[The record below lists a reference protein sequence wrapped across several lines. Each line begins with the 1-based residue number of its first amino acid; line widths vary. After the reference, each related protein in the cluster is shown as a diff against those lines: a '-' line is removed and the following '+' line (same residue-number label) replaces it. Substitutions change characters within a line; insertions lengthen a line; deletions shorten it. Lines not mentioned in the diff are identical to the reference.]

1 MASATINKLLKSTAF
16 VLIIAILIG
25 SIVGFGI
32 KFLPEDAIIVAREIL
47 MSLKTLTGQI
57 IFFMVPLLI
66 IGCVTPSITRLSS
79 NVSRLLVF
87 TITLAYLSS
96 IFAAMFSLGVSHFVV
111 PMLDFGSQQS
121 VIELPRKPLVNL
133 TFPTMDTMSAL
144 LLAIVIGLGIVWTK
158 FSAAAKAMEK
168 FQEMILVIVKRI
180 LLPLLPVFVGCNFA
194 LLAYTGQISNMGIFL
209 PVIVMIVTCQL
220 VWIFVMYTVASIYS
234 GKNGWEVLRY
244 YPKAYFTALGSM
256 SSAATLPFALECIA
270 KSPVVKK
277 ETYDFTLP
285 LFSNLHL
292 CGSVIAEMALVT
304 TTYYTFYHTLP
315 STTSL
320 IIFAIVACVIA
331 IGSPGVPGGLNVA
344 CSTILGTIILG
355 GENVET
361 FIGVMTAIYTV
372 QDGFGTACNVTT
384 DGALTLITDKEI
396 DNETPKN

>member
-1 MASATINKLLKSTAF
+1 MKKFLTSTAF
-16 VLIIAILIG
+16 ILVMAILIG
-25 SIVGFGI
+25 SLLGFCI
-32 KFLPEDAIIVAREIL
+32 KLMPENAIAVAREVL
-47 MSLKTLTGQI
+47 MAVKTATGQI

-66 IGCVTPSITRLSS
+66 FGCVTPSITRLSG
-79 NVSRLLVF
+79 NVSKLLVSAIF
-87 TITLAYLSS
+87 VAYLSS
-96 IFAAMFSLGVSHFVV
+96 ICAAFFSMSVSRIVV
-111 PMLDFGSQQS
+111 PLIDFGVQQP
-121 VIELPRKPLVNL
+121 VIELPKKPLVNL

-144 LLAIVIGLGIVWTK
+144 LLAILVGLGIVWTK
-158 FSAAAKAMEK
+158 YTVAAKVMEK
-168 FQEMILVIVKRI
+168 FQEMILIIVRKV

-209 PVIVMIVTCQL
+209 PVILMVVVCQF
-220 VWIFVMYTVASIYS
+220 VWIALVYFAASLYT
-234 GKNGWEVLRY
+234 GKNGWRVLRY

-256 SSAATLPFALECIA
+256 SSAATLPFALECIS

-292 CGSVIAEMALVT
+292 CGSVIAEIALVT
-304 TTYYTFYHTLP
+304 TTYYTFYHELP
-315 STTSL
+315 SALNLT
-320 IIFAIVACVIA
+320 IFAIVACVIA

-355 GENVET
+355 GGDVET

-384 DGALTLITDKEI
+384 DGALTLIMDKQVSTMEAS
-396 DNETPKN
+396 NN

>member
-1 MASATINKLLKSTAF
+1 MKKLLSSTAF
-16 VLIIAILIG
+16 ILVLSIIIG
-25 SIVGFGI
+25 SIIGFLI
-32 KFLPEDAIIVAREIL
+32 KLLPEGGIIVAREIL
-47 MSLKTLTGQI
+47 MSLKTFTGQI

-66 IGCVTPSITRLSS
+66 FGCVTPSITRLSG
-79 NVSRLLVF
+79 NVSRLLIF
-87 TITLAYLSS
+87 TIVLAYLSS
-96 IFAAMFSLGVSHFVV
+96 IGAAMFSLAASHFVV
-111 PMLDFGSQQS
+111 PLLDFGSQQP
-121 VIELPRKPLVNL
+121 VIELPKKPLVNI

-158 FSAAAKAMEK
+158 FTAAAKAMEK
-168 FQEMILVIVKRI
+168 FQDMILIIVKKI

-194 LLAYTGQISNMGIFL
+194 LLAYTGQIANMGIFL
-209 PVIVMIVTCQL
+209 PVIAIVVVCQL
-220 VWIFVMYTVASIYS
+220 IWIAVMYIVASIYT
-234 GKNGWEVLRY
+234 GKNGWQVLKY

-270 KSPVVKK
+270 KSPIVKK

-304 TTYYTFYHTLP
+304 TTYYTLFHTLP
-315 STTSL
+315 SSINL

-355 GENVET
+355 GGEIET

-396 DNETPKN
+396 TKVEHSNR